1 MTLAIKGMRRPNRSE
16 SRPKITAPTGRN
28 ASVAK
33 VVAMMA
39 FLGTLNWWASV
50 SYRKTMTKKSK
61 ASRVQ
66 PRKPARTACCA
77 PDLVGVVGITR
88 GGIDAWRVE
97 WSWVVTMPQAVQRML
112 ARCVMR
118 FGELPELR
126 CDSLSG

>member
-1 MTLAIKGMRRPNRSE
+1 MTLAIKGMRRPKRSE
-16 SRPKITAPTGRN
+16 SRPKITAPTGRS

-77 PDLVGVVGITR
+77 PDLVGAVDIKR
-88 GGIDAWRVE
+88 GDAWLVE
-97 WSWVVTMPQAVQRML
+97 WSWVVTMPQAVERML
-112 ARCVMR
+112 AGCPT
-118 FGELPELR
+118 GIDELR